1 MKSLIQLSQNRNT
14 TAIDAK
20 IQAAINTIQAVIAY
34 QTKCMN
40 NPNLD
45 PWIRGS
51 TDRWSCEWYSDRRY
65 DRRQYVKE
73 AFDLEQDCLLELK
86 ELDTIKHHSFF
97 VVLT

>member
-34 QTKCMN
+34 QTKYMN
-40 NPNLD
+40 NPNLG

-51 TDRWSCEWYSDRRY
+51 TDRWSCEWLGSRAY
-65 DRRQYVKE
+65 DLRDHAKE
-73 AFDLEQDCLLELK
+73 AFELEQACLLELK
-86 ELDTIKHHSFF
+86 ELDAIKRHSFF
-97 VVLT
+97 VTLT

>member
-1 MKSLIQLSQNRNT
+1 M
-14 TAIDAK
+14 TALVPVVLPFSALGG
-20 IQAAINTIQAVIAY
+20 AIWGIPD
-34 QTKCMN
+34 QTKYMN

-73 AFDLEQDCLLELK
+73 AFDLEQDCLLVLK
-86 ELDTIKHHSFF
+86 ELDAIKRHSFF
-97 VVLT
+97 VTLT